1 VAGARGILFDFGGTL
16 DGAGLSWT
24 DRFLVVY
31 RRLGLEVPSDRV
43 VAAAGHGTR
52 NAYAEP
58 ALASASLRETVDFHV
73 RCQLRFL
80 ALEQP
85 ALRAGLVDAFVADS
99 EAALAASRRWLAS
112 LVGRVALGVVSNFY
126 GNLERI
132 LVDAEMATLF
142 GAIVDSAV
150 VGVSKPDAEI
160 FSLALARLGLAP
172 GEALFVGDSL
182 EKDVLPAR
190 ECGLRSVLL
199 APGER
204 TCELPPGV
212 ERVAAL
218 ADVERLIEIPSA
230 A

>member
-1 VAGARGILFDFGGTL
+1 
-16 DGAGLSWT
+16 
-24 DRFLVVY
+24 
-31 RRLGLEVPSDRV
+31 
-43 VAAAGHGTR
+43 
-52 NAYAEP
+52 
-58 ALASASLRETVDFHV
+58 
-73 RCQLRFL
+73 
-80 ALEQP
+80 
-85 ALRAGLVDAFVADS
+85 
-99 EAALAASRRWLAS
+99 
-112 LVGRVALGVVSNFY
+112 VALGVVSNFY

-132 LVDAEMATLF
+132 LVDADMSTLF

-190 ECGLRSVLL
+190 ECGLRAVLL
-199 APGER
+199 APVER

-212 ERVAAL
+212 ERVAVL
-218 ADVERLIEIPSA
+218 GDVERLIEISSA